1 MAGQPPSI
9 SRRSTFEIDKPP
21 AWSTSTW
28 RPYRW
33 GDDTYRLEP
42 PPARSRAQ
50 PPGGSNPSARGF
62 THPSPSTGAV
72 LVVEDDQL
80 TRRVLQELLESEGY
94 TVHAV
99 ADGAAALAHL
109 ESRSI
114 DVIVLDRGLPGGRAG
129 SLPPGAGGSAGKR
142 LRIIMLTGLDEPEHI
157 LGGFDAGADDYVT
170 KPYSG
175 SELLARVKANLR
187 RTDLGRVERLPSL
200 VVDERLQ
207 IDFNE
212 QQVVVDGQRIGL
224 GRTESALLR
233 VLVENAGQV
242 VPFATI
248 LAQVWGPAYTDAP
261 HYVHLYVTYLRR
273 KIERDP
279 HNPRYILSQRRVGY
293 RFASGGGPR
302 ATRGWGT
309 DAWSYR
315 SCLKPGSPAGSSE
328 RRSTSAAPCAA
339 FRSSGVRARALLSAA
354 QTRTRQDRA
363 LLSLLAARR
372 AILRAQTMASGTEHG
387 STLQRHLAQLD
398 ALIQIVEQECSETEA
413 RRMAPLAR

>member
-1 MAGQPPSI
+1 M
-9 SRRSTFEIDKPP
+9 
-21 AWSTSTW
+21 
-28 RPYRW
+28 
-33 GDDTYRLEP
+33 RLTTASP
-42 PPARSRAQ
+42 RQPARAPNRQAVPS
-50 PPGGSNPSARGF
+50 PSACGF

-80 TRRVLQELLESEGY
+80 TCRVLCELLESEGY
-94 TVHAV
+94 AVHAV

-109 ESRSI
+109 ESRSV
-114 DVIVLDRGLPGGRAG
+114 DVIVLDRGLPGVDGLEVCRQARAG
-129 SLPPGAGGSAGKR
+129 PRGKR

-224 GRTESALLR
+224 GRTECALLR

-293 RFASGGGPR
+293 RFASGDGPR

-309 DAWSYR
+309 DH
-315 SCLKPGSPAGSSE
+315 G
-328 RRSTSAAPCAA
+328 
-339 FRSSGVRARALLSAA
+339 
-354 QTRTRQDRA
+354 
-363 LLSLLAARR
+363 
-372 AILRAQTMASGTEHG
+372 AIAHA
-387 STLQRHLAQLD
+387 
-398 ALIQIVEQECSETEA
+398 
-413 RRMAPLAR
+413 